1 MNSPHVSEIQ
11 RHRTAIGRAGL
22 SRPVRLALESGLIT
36 PDRTVFDYGCGRG
49 QDIHRLGQFGIESS
63 GWDPL
68 HRPDA
73 PQTSADVV
81 NLGYVV
87 NVIENPRERHE
98 TLERAWSLSRRLLVV
113 AARLDIEKKR
123 LEAEAYAD
131 GLRTS
136 RDTFQKLYAQQ
147 ELRDWVAGVTSTTP
161 VPAAPGVLFV
171 FRDEAD
177 RQAYLAS
184 RYLRRR
190 GAPKVRKADKVY
202 EQHRAT
208 LEPLIEFLTER
219 GRLPRRHEL
228 ANAEELERDVGTI
241 RQAYAIL
248 RRVLGDDAWSEVR
261 EERVTELL
269 IYLALEKFSG
279 RPKFSDLPEVLQ
291 LDIKEFFSSYRS
303 ACEQA
308 DELLF
313 AAGDQ
318 EQREQAMQ
326 ESKVGK
332 FTGNALY
339 VHVDALPDLPP
350 IVRVYEG
357 CARQYVGD
365 LEGGNIVKLHRH
377 SPKVSYLI
385 YPEFRKDPH
394 PAIRGSLVV
403 PLGNPNIRYKDYAD
417 SRNPFILHRKEDFV
431 SAHDPEREKYEKLT
445 RQEERWGLYADPS
458 RIGTKEGWEEMLAV
472 RGVIHRGHQLRR
484 SS

>member
-1 MNSPHVSEIQ
+1 MNSLHASEIQ

-22 SRPVRLALESGLIT
+22 SRPIRLALESGLIT
-36 PDRTVFDYGCGRG
+36 PERTVFDYGCGRG
-49 QDIHRLGQFGIESS
+49 QDVHRLGQFGIESS

-73 PQTSADVV
+73 PQEPADVV

-87 NVIENPRERHE
+87 NVIEDAKERQQ
-98 TLERAWSLSRRLLVV
+98 TLERAWSLSRSMLVV
-113 AARLDIEKKR
+113 AARLDIEEKR
-123 LEAEAYAD
+123 LDAEVYAD
-131 GLRTS
+131 GLRTR

-190 GAPKVRKADKVY
+190 GAPKVRKSDKVY
-202 EQHRAT
+202 EEHRAT

-228 ANAEELERDVGTI
+228 QNINDLEREVGTI
-241 RQAYAIL
+241 RQAFALL
-248 RRVLGDDAWSEVR
+248 RRVLGENAWSEVR

-269 IYLALEKFSG
+269 IYLALEKFAG
-279 RPKFSDLPEVLQ
+279 RPKYSELPEVLQ

-308 DELLF
+308 DELLL
-313 AAGDQ
+313 AAGNQ
-318 EQREQAMQ
+318 EQREQTMQ
-326 ESKVGK
+326 ESRVGK

-339 VHVDALPDLPP
+339 VHIDALHELPP
-350 IVRVYEG
+350 ILRVYEG

-365 LEGGNIVKLHRH
+365 LEGGNIVKLHRS

-394 PAIRGSLVV
+394 PAIQGSLVV
-403 PLGNPNIRYKDYAD
+403 PLGNPNIRYKDYSD

-431 SAHDPEREKYEKLT
+431 SAQDPERRKYERLT
-445 RQEERWGLYADPS
+445 RQEERWGLYGEPS
-458 RIGTKEGWEEMLAV
+458 SIGTREGWNKMLEF
-472 RGVIHRGHQLRR
+472 RGVRLRGHQVVRA
-484 SS
+484 